1 MAESIES
8 IKFHGIFA
16 QSCLIVAIGAI
27 RYENEAYAIGAGKST
42 SANAL
47 PRLLD
52 SESDRYITL

>member
-16 QSCLIVAIGAI
+16 QFCLMVAIG
-27 RYENEAYAIGAGKST
+27 YENETCAIGAGKST

-52 SESDRYITL
+52 SEYD